1 MFSIIF
7 PGQGSQTVGMAKEF
21 YEKFTMVKDLFSR
34 ADNALGYNLS
44 KIILNGT
51 DAEIKLT
58 ENTQPAIFVASY
70 SIFSVM
76 EKEFKIDL
84 KKASYFAGHSLGEY
98 SALACANA
106 IDFEDAVCLLNKRGK
121 SMQDAVPSGEGSMIA
136 ILGKNIKEVEKI
148 LSENVHYKSCQI
160 ANDNCPGQVVIS
172 GPIDPINKLKFFLKE
187 NSIKNVTLPVSAPF
201 HCSLMKKSTEDM
213 KKHIN
218 DTNFRKPN
226 PKIISNVTASEK
238 DDEHEIKKLLVQQ
251 IENRVRW
258 RESIEYM
265 IKNNINEFVEIG
277 PGKVLTGLV
286 KRINK
291 VVKVFNIN
299 SIDDI
304 TNYINR

>member
-51 DAEIKLT
+51 DAEINLT
-58 ENTQPAIFVASY
+58 ENTQPAIFVVSY

-172 GPIDPINKLKFFLKE
+172 GPVDPINKLKFFLKE

-201 HCSLMKKSTEDM
+201 HCNLMKKSTEVM

-251 IENRVRW
+251 IEDRVRW